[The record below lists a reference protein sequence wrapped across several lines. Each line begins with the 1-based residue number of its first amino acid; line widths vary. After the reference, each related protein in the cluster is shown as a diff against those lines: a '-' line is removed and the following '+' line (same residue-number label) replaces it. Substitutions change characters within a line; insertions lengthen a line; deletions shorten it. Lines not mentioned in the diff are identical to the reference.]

1 MKLQPR
7 ALPEFDDIDYGTWQG
22 LSHDEAKQQWPD
34 EWSLWTAAP
43 DCMTFPKGESLADLA
58 ARAWRGLQ
66 KVTHAASAREGAIV
80 VVAHDSTNR
89 ALLMQI
95 LGMHLRFYRAL
106 AQDPCCLNVV
116 DSPGPGAQVRLLNA
130 TDHLSGL

>member
-1 MKLQPR
+1 M
-7 ALPEFDDIDYGTWQG
+7 
-22 LSHDEAKQQWPD
+22 
-34 EWSLWTAAP
+34 WTAAP

>member
-1 MKLQPR
+1 
-7 ALPEFDDIDYGTWQG
+7 
-22 LSHDEAKQQWPD
+22 
-34 EWSLWTAAP
+34 
-43 DCMTFPKGESLADLA
+43 MTTRKT
-58 ARAWRGLQ
+58 
-66 KVTHAASAREGAIV
+66 KAASDAVV

-116 DSPGPGAQVRLLNA
+116 DSLGPDAQVRLLNA
-130 TDHLSGL
+130 TDHLRGL